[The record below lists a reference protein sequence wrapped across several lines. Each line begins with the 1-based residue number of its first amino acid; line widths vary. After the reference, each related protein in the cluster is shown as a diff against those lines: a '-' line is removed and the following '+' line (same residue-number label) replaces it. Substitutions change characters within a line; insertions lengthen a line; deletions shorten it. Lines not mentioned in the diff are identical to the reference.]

1 MKKTLLFL
9 LLFLS
14 FFCYPQEETADYFLK
29 EGIKQ
34 NSDNRYAE
42 AIASFE
48 KCISLAK
55 DTGDKKL
62 LGEAYAGLAHTYT
75 NTENLKE
82 AAKNY
87 LLSLNTH
94 KATNNGNA
102 IAETSKSLADVYA
115 REKNYTLSVQYYTQA
130 VKQAKQLNNELLEAE
145 CLMSLGEVY
154 ELQNKAEP
162 ALDAY
167 SRALAIYR
175 ARGKGGEAGNTLSKM
190 GDAYT
195 KQGSY
200 VQAILNYK
208 EALGN
213 YAGLDDKKNVAAT
226 LSDLGRVHAFNDDYS
241 ESLRLYEQAY
251 LDASAI
257 KFGEVVVESCYGMA
271 IAYEK
276 LKQLPESIRYHKL
289 YEQKKDSF
297 VSSNHAKQMAELH
310 LKYEKQLSQK
320 DIAGFETVEANST
333 DGSISREE
341 FEAIKRTRII
351 LIVAG
356 SVIVLLI
363 IGWFWRRK
371 QQLKRKLR
379 EERMYNETERQER
392 LRLVQDIHTDID
404 SKLSKINYLS
414 EAIVEKTNG
423 MPTVRS
429 NGEAMQDTTK
439 KIEENI
445 RDLVWLLTPKS
456 TTLTNYITGTQE
468 YVSDYFKDSPVEVL
482 FSLPEKPST
491 NTMVKE
497 SQRELTAAIKEGLE
511 NIAEDPQASKV
522 FFGISFSGTRLM
534 ISIKD
539 NGGGLDKNDSR
550 KKAMESH
557 VSKIGGIMKIER
569 EPGWGTMV
577 KMIVPINKNLRKSIN
592 KKKMPTLFSF

>member
-1 MKKTLLFL
+1 MKKTLLLL

-14 FFCYPQEETADYFLK
+14 FSGFCQEETADYFLQ

-34 NSDNRYAE
+34 NANHRYTE
-42 AIASFE
+42 AVSSFDRS
-48 KCISLAK
+48 ISLAR
-55 DTGDKKL
+55 DTEDKKTMA
-62 LGEAYAGLAHTYT
+62 EAYNNLGDTYAKT
-75 NTENLKE
+75 ANYKE
-82 AAKNY
+82 SAKNY
-87 LLSLNTH
+87 LLAINTYKSLSD
-94 KATNNGNA
+94 NNG
-102 IAETSKSLADVYA
+102 IAETSKELAGVYA
-115 REKNYTLSVQYYTQA
+115 HEKNYTLAAQYYNEA
-130 VKQAKQLNNELLEAE
+130 VKLAKQLNNEMLEAE
-145 CLMSLGEVY
+145 GLVSLGEVY
-154 ELQNKAEP
+154 EQQNKAEP

-175 ARGKGGEAGNTLSKM
+175 ARGKGGEAGKTLSKM
-190 GDAYT
+190 GNAYT

-213 YAGLDDKKNVAAT
+213 FAGLDDKKNVAAT
-226 LSDLGRVHAFNDDYS
+226 LSDLGKVHALNDDYS

-257 KFGEVVVESCYGMA
+257 KYNEVIVESCYGMA
-271 IAYEK
+271 NAYEK

-297 VSSNHAKQMAELH
+297 VNAAHAKEIAELH
-310 LKYEKQLSQK
+310 LRYEKQLTTG
-320 DIAGFETVEANST
+320 DMAGGEIPVVTEGA
-333 DGSISREE
+333 ISREE
-341 FEAIKRTRII
+341 FNAIKRTRII
-351 LIVAG
+351 LIAIG
-356 SVIVLLI
+356 SIIVLLI
-363 IGWFWRRK
+363 IALFWKNK
-371 QQLKRKLR
+371 QHLKRKLR
-379 EERMYNETERQER
+379 EERMLNESERQER

-468 YVSDYFKDSPVEVL
+468 YVSDYFKESPVEVL

-491 NTMVKE
+491 NTLVKE
-497 SQRELTAAIKEGLE
+497 SQRELTAAIKESLE
-511 NIAEDPQASKV
+511 SIAEDPQANKV

-534 ISIKD
+534 VSIKD
-539 NGGGLDKNDSR
+539 NGAGLERNDSR

-557 VSKIGGIMKIER
+557 LQKIGGIMKIER

-577 KMIVPINKNLRKSIN
+577 KMIIPINKNLRKSLN